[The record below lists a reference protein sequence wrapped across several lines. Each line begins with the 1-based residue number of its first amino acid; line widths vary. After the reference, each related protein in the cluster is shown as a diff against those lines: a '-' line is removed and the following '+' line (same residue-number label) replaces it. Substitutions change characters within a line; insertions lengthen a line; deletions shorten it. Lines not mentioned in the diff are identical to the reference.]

1 MMWAPC
7 SITPGPKLAKK
18 GCDLLM
24 CNDVSGGKVFGQANN
39 RGFLL
44 ARNGAI
50 INIADGSKHVVAAQ
64 ILDVIEALN
73 QADLPD

>member
-1 MMWAPC
+1 
-7 SITPGPKLAKK
+7 
-18 GCDLLM
+18 M